1 MEPNFIRRS
10 SRRTF
15 LSIILILIANGIG
28 IEHVSAVRP
37 PPPTV
42 EINKC
47 CRIGETLDRNKQ
59 CSIGG
64 NGTDQW
70 WPLIYLVAKGTYF
83 AKHGEAPRFLRAREF
98 TQPTCEN
105 AELFLNNIALFSN
118 GSLFLGER
126 NSFIDRNDY
135 CIDKD
140 VALVCLPNVNS
151 ADSLKTPIKLT
162 KIRKCCSLNSIYLTH
177 DQNCAQS
184 DESQRKLLETKNTSN
199 IDLVYGF
206 PLCKGLATNNY
217 MIADQFREHN
227 LNIDN
232 GTYTLEPSR
241 KTLTNDEFCIDH
253 SHQNGHLVT
262 ANVFACDELVDVK
275 EAPEL
280 KIEKRRRFLIYSI
293 ALIISVIFL
302 SLTLAIGFLL
312 PSNHHVL
319 HCRCQT
325 YYVACLLIG
334 DLLLAINQLSGSLIK
349 GIPCLAIA
357 TSMHFFFLAAF
368 FWLNTMCL
376 NIYFTFRDF
385 RPTTLGK
392 KQEKIRLR
400 VYRTYAWGFPFLI
413 TAIAAIMDNLPD
425 SHDVLRPKFG
435 EKTCWFVGDME
446 IFVYF
451 FGPIG
456 LLLFI
461 NICLFA
467 STTRQLM
474 CGLWKQDDVKSST
487 ERAALGR
494 VCMKL
499 VVVMGVTWLFD
510 VLSWAHNVWISEVN
524 ATKNNTN
531 SNSLTHDVRYYF
543 WYVMDAIN
551 ALQGV
556 LIFLVVASQPQ
567 VYSAI
572 ARFFSPKSSRSK
584 LNTTHGQQ
592 HSSSS
597 NGLASIGES
606 MANNTFNNTTTSKV
620 PMETIC

>member
-1 MEPNFIRRS
+1 MRSIFIRCS
-10 SRRTF
+10 LKRTF
-15 LSIILILIANGIG
+15 LSLILILVIDAIRYTNGAG
-28 IEHVSAVRP
+28 RQP
-37 PPPTV
+37 PPAV

-47 CRIGETLDRNKQ
+47 CRNGETLDRNKE
-59 CSIGG
+59 CLIGG
-64 NGTDQW
+64 TDKW
-70 WPLIYLVAKGTYF
+70 WPLIYMIAKQAYF
-83 AKHGEAPRFLRAREF
+83 PKQGEAPRFLRARESKRPDC
-98 TQPTCEN
+98 QHP
-105 AELFLNNIALFSN
+105 ELFLNNIALFSN

-140 VALVCLPNVNS
+140 IALVCLPNG
-151 ADSLKTPIKLT
+151 ADSLTTST
-162 KIRKCCSLNSIYLTH
+162 KIRKCCSINSIYLTRE
-177 DQNCAQS
+177 QNCVPT
-184 DESQRKLLETKNTSN
+184 DERPQQLFETKNISN
-199 IDLVYGF
+199 IDFRFGF
-206 PLCKGLATNNY
+206 PSCKGPGNNNY
-217 MIADQFREHN
+217 VMADKFHEHN
-227 LNIDN
+227 LNVDN
-232 GTYTLEPSR
+232 GSYTLKNTR
-241 KTLTNDEFCIDH
+241 QILTNDEFCIDH
-253 SHQNGHLVT
+253 TNQNGSM
-262 ANVFACDELVDVK
+262 VFACDDMVTSK
-275 EAPEL
+275 EISEDNT
-280 KIEKRRRFLIYSI
+280 EENRRFLIYAI

-325 YYVACLLIG
+325 YYVGYLLFG
-334 DLLLAINQLSGSLIK
+334 DLLLAINQLGGSGIK
-349 GIPCLAIA
+349 GILCSAIA

-368 FWLNTMCL
+368 FWLNVMCL
-376 NIYFTFRDF
+376 NIYLTFRDF

-400 VYRTYAWGFPFLI
+400 VYKIYAWGFPFLI

-425 SHDVLRPKFG
+425 TQDVLRPRFG
-435 EKTCWFVGDME
+435 EKSCWFFGNME

-451 FGPIG
+451 FGPVG
-456 LLLFI
+456 MLLLI

-499 VVVMGVTWLFD
+499 VVVMGITWCGD
-510 VLSWAHNVWISEVN
+510 VLSWAHNVWLPKN
-524 ATKNNTN
+524 ANQ
-531 SNSLTHDVRYYF
+531 SPDVPFYF
-543 WYVMDAIN
+543 WYVIDTIN

-556 LIFLVVASQPQ
+556 WIFLVVASQPQ
-567 VYSAI
+567 VFSAI
-572 ARFFSPKSSRSK
+572 GRFFSPKSSRSK
-584 LNTTHGQQ
+584 LNTAHGQH

-606 MANNTFNNTTTSKV
+606 MTNHTFNTTTNASKV